1 MPQPKFKKGATS
13 KQGQEQNKSLLSPRE
28 DRLGSIIAAGGTAKN
43 LVDQT
48 RKKCLKNQ
56 DRSFSQTTFC
66 QQWLA
71 MFTLATIRNT
81 VVIVHGPV
89 GCISSMTYINV
100 FNRLGQIHRNG
111 RPVSGHWISTNLV
124 EADTIYGGEEKLRAA
139 VRNADK
145 HYHPDAIFIF
155 TSCVSGV
162 LGEDIDAVV
171 AGVQPEIKATVIP
184 IHCDGFRS
192 KLWASGYDGSF
203 HGVLNYLINEPVEKK
218 TDLVNVIN
226 PLTIGRP
233 DETEIE
239 RLLGKLELRANFIP
253 CFADIAAIKESAS
266 AALTTGLCPTYGEYL
281 AKVLGERYSI
291 LATQKVMPIGLDN
304 TDMWLRE
311 VARPLGKEKDVEK
324 LIREERRRVKPR
336 IEALKKK
343 LAGKKVFVSA
353 GQSRAV
359 GIPNLVADLG
369 LEIIGVTA
377 FHYDEVSFESFANLT
392 RRCGNFTTSVANL
405 QPFEQTNLL
414 HQQKPDIFIG
424 HSGETV
430 WAAKQGFPTVM
441 GLNLFHLFVGYD
453 GVVSFGNRLVDAF
466 TNQAFNRNLSSRSK
480 RVYRDDWYTAD
491 PFKYIKEVA
500 VCNR

>member
-1 MPQPKFKKGATS
+1 MSTVKVQKVT
-13 KQGQEQNKSLLSPRE
+13 KQEPGKVRDKAVLPPRE
-28 DRLGSIIAAGGTAKN
+28 DRLGSIIVAGGTAKN

-48 RKKCLKNQ
+48 RRKCIKNQ

-71 MFTLATIRNT
+71 MFTLATIKDT

-89 GCISSMTYINV
+89 GCISSMSYINV

-111 RPVSGHWISTNLV
+111 KPESGRWISTNLL
-124 EADTIYGGEEKLRAA
+124 EADTIYGGEEKLRTAIQS
-139 VRNADK
+139 ADER
-145 HYHPDAIFIF
+145 YHPGAIFIF
-155 TSCVSGV
+155 TSCVSGI
-162 LGEDIDAVV
+162 LGEDIEAVIESI
-171 AGVQPEIKATVIP
+171 QPKIKATVIP

-203 HGVLNYLINEPVEKK
+203 HGVLNYLIKGPVKK
-218 TDLVNVIN
+218 NADLVNVIN

-233 DETEIE
+233 DEVEIE
-239 RLLGKLELRANFIP
+239 RLLKKLNLRANFIP
-253 CFADIAAIKESAS
+253 CFASIDAIKESAS

-281 AKVLGERYSI
+281 AKILGERYSI
-291 LATQKVMPIGLDN
+291 VATQKVMPIGLDN
-304 TDMWLRE
+304 TDLWLRE
-311 VARPLGKEKDVEK
+311 VARPLKKERDVER
-324 LIREERRRVKPR
+324 LIRDERRRVSPKIDVLR
-336 IEALKKK
+336 KQ

-353 GQSRAV
+353 GQSRAI

-369 LEIIGVTA
+369 LEIVGVTS
-377 FHYDEVSFESFANLT
+377 FHYDEVTHDSFANLT

-453 GVVSFGNRLVDAF
+453 GVVTFGNRLVDAF
-466 TNQAFNRNLSSRSK
+466 TNPAFNRNLSAHSK
-480 RVYRDDWYTAD
+480 PVYHDDWYTSN
-491 PFKYIKEVA
+491 PFKYIKEA
-500 VCNR
+500 ACHR